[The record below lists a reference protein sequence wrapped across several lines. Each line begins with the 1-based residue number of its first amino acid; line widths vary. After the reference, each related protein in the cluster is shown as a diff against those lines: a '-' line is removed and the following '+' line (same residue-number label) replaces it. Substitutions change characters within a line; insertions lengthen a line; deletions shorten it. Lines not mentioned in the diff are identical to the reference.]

1 MTQIIKWAEIEP
13 ILSRIDVISEMKK
26 GFVAYS
32 EGKVVVPPVGELLF
46 EDPPG
51 DTHIKYGHIINDD
64 FFVIK
69 VASGFYNNPELG
81 LSSSQGVNLLFSSR
95 TGVLEAVLL
104 DEGNLTNIRT
114 AAAGACIARHLAP
127 SKVENVGILGAGIQG
142 RLQLEYL
149 LKVISP
155 EKVYVYDRLPECLD
169 SYKSCFK
176 QFPIC
181 IDFAEPAEIAAKCNY
196 IVTATPSETPIL
208 QAGNIRKGTHIT
220 AVGSDTPE
228 KQELDSGIIGKADLV
243 VADSIPQCRTR
254 GEIFHALKDNQI
266 RIEQLAE
273 LGSVISGKSKGRE
286 NDEQVTVADLTGV
299 AVQDIQITKAVFEH
313 FRNNQIYEYQN
324 I

>member
-1 MTQIIKWAEIEP
+1 MTQIIKWNEIAA
-13 ILSRIDVISEMKK
+13 ILPGIDVISEIEK

-51 DTHIKYGHIINDD
+51 DTHIKYGCIINDD
-64 FFVIK
+64 YFVIK
-69 VASGFYNNPELG
+69 IASGFYKNPELG
-81 LSSSQGVNLLFSSR
+81 LSSSQGVNLLFSAR

-114 AAAGACIARHLAP
+114 AAAGACIAKYLAP

-155 EKVYVYDRLPECLD
+155 EKVYVYDQRPESLE
-169 SYKSCFK
+169 SYKSCFE
-176 QFPIC
+176 QFQIS

-196 IVTATPSETPIL
+196 IVTATPSETPLL
-208 QAGNIRKGTHIT
+208 QAGHIRRGTHIT

-228 KQELDSGIIGKADLV
+228 KQELDSGIIGKANLV
-243 VADSIPQCRTR
+243 VADSFPQCQTR
-254 GEIFHALKDNQI
+254 GEIFHALNNNQI
-266 RIEQLAE
+266 RLEQLFE
-273 LGSVISGKSKGRE
+273 LGNVISSKSKGRE
-286 NDEQVTVADLTGV
+286 NDDQITVADLTGV
-299 AVQDIQITKAVFEH
+299 AVQDIQISKAVFSH
-313 FRNNQIYEYQN
+313 FRNK
-324 I
+324 

>member
-13 ILSRIDVISEMKK
+13 ILSSIDVISEIEK

-51 DTHIKYGHIINDD
+51 DTHIKYGYLINDNY
-64 FFVIK
+64 FVIK
-69 VASGFYNNPELG
+69 IASGFYNNPELG
-81 LSSSQGVNLLFSSR
+81 LSSSQGVNLLFSAR

-114 AAAGACIARHLAP
+114 AAAGACIAKYLAP

-155 EKVYVYDRLPECLD
+155 EKVYVYDKLLESLN
-169 SYKSCFK
+169 SYKHYCEL
-176 QFPIC
+176 FPIS
-181 IDFAEPAEIAAKCNY
+181 IDFAEPAEIAEKCNY
-196 IVTATPSETPIL
+196 IVTATPSEIPL
-208 QAGNIRKGTHIT
+208 LRAGDIRKGTHIT

-243 VADSIPQCRTR
+243 VVDSFPQCQTR
-254 GEIFHALKDNQI
+254 GEIFHALENNHI
-266 RIEQLAE
+266 RIEQLVE
-273 LGSVISGKSKGRE
+273 LGNVISGKARAAKMMTR
-286 NDEQVTVADLTGV
+286 
-299 AVQDIQITKAVFEH
+299 
-313 FRNNQIYEYQN
+313 
-324 I
+324 